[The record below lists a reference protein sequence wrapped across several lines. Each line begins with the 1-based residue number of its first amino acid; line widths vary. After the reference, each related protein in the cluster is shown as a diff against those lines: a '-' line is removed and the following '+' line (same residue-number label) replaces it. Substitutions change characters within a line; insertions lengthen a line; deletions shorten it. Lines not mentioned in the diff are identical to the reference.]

1 MMVGEMGCTDSRR
14 DQSGILRSFPASP
27 LRPTSRAAK
36 RMPRAARWNVR
47 KGASDR
53 RMELSI
59 PWTVAGP
66 VAAKQPARRSQG
78 LTSDDPDLVGRA
90 REGDQVAFARLFEHY
105 HAPILNYLHRM
116 VGDRAMAEDLTQDTF
131 IKAYNALPSTR
142 PDLAFK
148 PWLYRIA
155 TNTAISQ
162 LRRRKIVQWI
172 PFMPGHDHAS
182 EQSIERSVSRRQDI
196 EQTLSRL
203 PQHYAAALLLREGY
217 DVMGVFMRLGSEW
230 EGFAAIP
237 DEFIDAGDTVVV
249 LGKYSGKYKKT
260 GKSFQAN
267 FAHVWK
273 MQDGKAAQFIQHVDT
288 LLVDRALRT

>member
-1 MMVGEMGCTDSRR
+1 
-14 DQSGILRSFPASP
+14 
-27 LRPTSRAAK
+27 
-36 RMPRAARWNVR
+36 
-47 KGASDR
+47 
-53 RMELSI
+53 MELSI
-59 PWTVAGP
+59 PWTNAQP
-66 VAAKQPARRSQG
+66 VAVEKQLPARRSQG

-90 REGDQVAFARLFEHY
+90 REGDQVAFATLFETY

-182 EQSIERSVSRRQDI
+182 EQSIERSVGRKQDI
-196 EQTLSRL
+196 EQTLSKL
-203 PQHYAAALLLREGY
+203 PQHYASALLLRHYQGLSLAETADALGITENAAKL
-217 DVMGVFMRLGSEW
+217 RLFRARKAFAEIYGSVDALDAPREW
-230 EGFAAIP
+230 EA
-237 DEFIDAGDTVVV
+237 
-249 LGKYSGKYKKT
+249 
-260 GKSFQAN
+260 
-267 FAHVWK
+267 
-273 MQDGKAAQFIQHVDT
+273 
-288 LLVDRALRT
+288 R